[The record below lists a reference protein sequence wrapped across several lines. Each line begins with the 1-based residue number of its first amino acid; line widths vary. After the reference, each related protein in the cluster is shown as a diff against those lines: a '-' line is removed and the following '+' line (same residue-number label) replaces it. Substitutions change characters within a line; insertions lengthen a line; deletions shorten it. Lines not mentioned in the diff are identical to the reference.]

1 MQALVMIP
9 DGAGSS
15 DRFDEVLR
23 CRAAAVEKVSP
34 SRADCPPGQALLC
47 LGVGVRESFDR
58 RPVGNEGPRRRPR
71 VQSADSALRSMA
83 KGLSGP
89 ACEIWDEI
97 TRTLAERDLLQ

>member
-23 CRAAAVEKVSP
+23 CQAAAVEEVSP

-47 LGVGVRESFDR
+47 LGVGVRECFDR
-58 RPVGNEGPRRRPR
+58 RPVGDEGPRRRPR
-71 VQSADSALRSMA
+71 AQSADLLVETTALVPDLRVV
-83 KGLSGP
+83 
-89 ACEIWDEI
+89 
-97 TRTLAERDLLQ
+97 RTSLALYARTSRL